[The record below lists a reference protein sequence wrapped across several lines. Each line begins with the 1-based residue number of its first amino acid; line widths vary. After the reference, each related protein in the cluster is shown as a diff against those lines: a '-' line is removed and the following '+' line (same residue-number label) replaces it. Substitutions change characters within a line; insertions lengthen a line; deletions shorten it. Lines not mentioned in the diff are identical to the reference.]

1 MRIKLDPGDRS
12 LLIVSGVLLVA
23 VSVAGVFVKPE
34 GNSDQSAIP
43 SSYSAGNAGAKA
55 AYLLLG
61 RLGYNEERWNSPPT
75 QLPRKAR
82 NVTLILADPFLPASP
97 EEKDAIRSF
106 VRRGGRV
113 VATGLFAASLLE
125 LKDVVAAHLF
135 DPEWKQFD
143 AQLPGPISSRVPAI
157 RIKDRARWK
166 GKQPDVLEYYG
177 DRYGGAVVRFPLGSG
192 TIVWW
197 ADASPLSNYGLTQ
210 SSNLELLLNSV
221 GEAGK
226 ARILWDEYFH
236 GDRPD
241 LWSYLGKT
249 PVPWAML
256 QVAILALALILT
268 YSRRSGPIVAAAK
281 VSRLSP
287 MEFVETVGSLYHR
300 KHAAQGAVEIALRRF
315 RLLLARQPRS
325 FADLNHAA
333 TKQVYGAGEEKLTG
347 RALFLSQCDAA
358 VKAGISDEAQALK
371 IIQELHDYT
380 RQLRLAGQG
389 E

>member
-1 MRIKLDPGDRS
+1 
-12 LLIVSGVLLVA
+12 
-23 VSVAGVFVKPE
+23 
-34 GNSDQSAIP
+34 
-43 SSYSAGNAGAKA
+43 
-55 AYLLLG
+55 
-61 RLGYNEERWNSPPT
+61 
-75 QLPRKAR
+75 
-82 NVTLILADPFLPASP
+82 
-97 EEKDAIRSF
+97 
-106 VRRGGRV
+106 
-113 VATGLFAASLLE
+113 VATGLFAASLLK
-125 LKDVVAAHLF
+125 LRGVVAAHLL
-135 DPEWKQFD
+135 DPDWKQFD

-157 RIKDRARWK
+157 LIKDRARWK
-166 GKQPDVLEYYG
+166 GMQPDGLQYFG
-177 DRYGGAVVRFPLGSG
+177 DRQGGAVVRFPLGSG

-226 ARILWDEYFH
+226 TRILWDEYFH
-236 GDRPD
+236 GDRPG

-249 PVPWAML
+249 PVPWAIL
-256 QVAILALALILT
+256 QAAILVLALILT

-300 KHAAQGAVEIALRRF
+300 KHAAQGAVEIALHRF
-315 RLLLARQPRS
+315 RLLLARQPRP
-325 FADLNHAA
+325 FADLGLAA
-333 TKQVYGAGEEKLTG
+333 TKQAYGAGEDKQSG

-358 VKAGISDEAQALK
+358 LKSGITDEAQALK

-380 RQLRLAGQG
+380 RQLRLAGPG